1 MKHTRFYKSVTRLD
15 NQETKEITVTIFVC
29 IYSLFPTNIIRL
41 FLKVLA
47 LWRSQDFLSYITA

>member
-15 NQETKEITVTIFVC
+15 NQETKEITVTILYASTH
-29 IYSLFPTNIIRL
+29 YSQQISSDF